1 MGDNASSMNTP
12 ASESTPPASTDALS
26 TTPPQAS
33 AAASNSGVSEALS
46 SVAESLNT
54 DYVGSPL
61 KKPRAS
67 VSTAD
72 ENGLR
77 KRLESNVSNNIGE
90 VLGSA
95 ATSQNPDS
103 TAGGT
108 TSGGTASQFGSSLNS
123 SSAPPVAQPPVQEE
137 DEEL

>member
-1 MGDNASSMNTP
+1 MGDNASSLNTP
-12 ASESTPPASTDALS
+12 ASESTPPAYTDALS
-26 TTPPQAS
+26 TTPPQSS
-33 AAASNSGVSEALS
+33 AAAPKSGVPEALS
-46 SVAESLNT
+46 SIAESLND

-90 VLGSA
+90 VLGST
-95 ATSQNPDS
+95 ATPQNPDS
-103 TAGGT
+103 SAGGT
-108 TSGGTASQFGSSLNS
+108 TSGATANQFGGSLNAS
-123 SSAPPVAQPPVQEE
+123 SVPPVAQPQVQEE
-137 DEEL
+137 EEEL